1 MRRSQATGLGLL
13 ALVFWSTTIAVSRT
27 LEEQLGPMQS
37 AAWMYL
43 GGALLALIVDSW
55 KGDGLRAALQLPKR
69 YLLGCGGLFV
79 LYTIS
84 LYWAIG
90 AAVDRQQ
97 IQEVTLLNYLWPGLT
112 LAFSI
117 PILQKRAHPLF
128 AVGLICALAGVALVV
143 FKGNPVAGKE
153 VVAKLGAHPLPY
165 VGGLMAGI
173 SWALFSN
180 LSRKWAGGRPGN
192 AAPLFFLVTGLLLAG
207 LSVAK
212 GETSHWTPRVVAE
225 LAYGMIFPTF
235 LAFWFWETGVRRG
248 NIILLG
254 ACSNLA
260 PLMAAL
266 LNSWYLRVP
275 LHWTIGVGSIL
286 IIVGAWISRRT
297 LHDAGNDGVSLA

>member
-1 MRRSQATGLGLL
+1 MNRSQATGLGLL

-27 LEEQLGPMQS
+27 LEEQLGPMRS

-43 GGALLALIVDSW
+43 GGALLALIVDAW
-55 KGDGLRAALQLPKR
+55 RGDGMRAALRLPKR
-69 YLLGCGGLFV
+69 YLLVCGGLFI
-79 LYTIS
+79 LYTVS
-84 LYWAIG
+84 LYLAIG
-90 AAVDRQQ
+90 AAVDREQ

-128 AVGLICALAGVALVV
+128 AVGFFCALAGVALVV
-143 FKGNPVAGKE
+143 CKGNPVEGGA
-153 VVAKLGAHPLPY
+153 VVAKLRANPLPY
-165 VGGLMAGI
+165 VGGLLAGI

-192 AAPLFFLVTGLLLAG
+192 AAPLFFLVTGLILGG
-207 LSVAK
+207 LSLAR
-212 GETSHWTPRVVAE
+212 GETSHWTPRVIFE
-225 LAYGMIFPTF
+225 LGYGMVFSTF

-248 NIILLG
+248 NIVLLG

-260 PLMAAL
+260 PLLATV

-275 LHWTIGVGSIL
+275 LHWTVGMGSVL
-286 IIVGAWISRRT
+286 IIIGAWVSRRT
-297 LHDAGNDGVSLA
+297 LRDSMSP